1 MIGNPSSQGRPS
13 PGASSRMDAGR
24 LSGLT
29 ILRFAHVCGEGG
41 GMERYLLDLNR
52 ALGERNQLTTVQLE
66 LAYDRDQLMER
77 TEVHNGCRL
86 TKIPLLVEP
95 VIATAE
101 HQDSLATKWK
111 AWVVN
116 RVFCAWPVYE
126 IFTRS
131 YISRRRVPRS
141 PGEPKGAGLKIREII
156 KRFGAD
162 LIVLHSSGG
171 ADASEIIEV
180 ARAENIPVA
189 LVHHFSNDRLTGLS
203 LRQQISQVD
212 GVAGVC
218 AVDVPPYLRNRYCN
232 LSDGIDTEFYRR
244 ENAGPLSKNYSHP
257 ILFLPARIIHSK
269 GQADLIKIAAILKQ
283 RGIRTTV
290 VFAGRIDSPSFEIEL
305 REMAAREGMAA
316 DVEFVGQLNP
326 EQLRDWFAAA
336 KVMVFPTYHH
346 EGLPRILMECQDMGL
361 PPVAYEIGGTSE
373 GLLNKKTGFLIPLG
387 GWESMAQVVET
398 LLANESLRS
407 NLGRVGRQ
415 FVEQKFSLRA
425 LAERH
430 EDFYLKILPAHRR
443 NSVAS

>member
-1 MIGNPSSQGRPS
+1 MPST
-13 PGASSRMDAGR
+13 SRTA
-24 LSGLT
+24 
-29 ILRFAHVCGEGG
+29 
-41 GMERYLLDLNR
+41 
-52 ALGERNQLTTVQLE
+52 
-66 LAYDRDQLMER
+66 
-77 TEVHNGCRL
+77 TEGCR
-86 TKIPLLVEP
+86 T
-95 VIATAE
+95 
-101 HQDSLATKWK
+101 
-111 AWVVN
+111 
-116 RVFCAWPVYE
+116 
-126 IFTRS
+126 
-131 YISRRRVPRS
+131 VPRINAAS
-141 PGEPKGAGLKIREII
+141 HIIAESASKYKSQCAANTPGRVHQQNLIPARGRERQI
-156 KRFGAD
+156 
-162 LIVLHSSGG
+162 
-171 ADASEIIEV
+171 
-180 ARAENIPVA
+180 
-189 LVHHFSNDRLTGLS
+189 T
-203 LRQQISQVD
+203 LRQQISRVD

-218 AVDVPPYLRNRYCN
+218 AVDVPHYLRDRYWN

-283 RGIRTTV
+283 RGICTTV

-346 EGLPRILMECQDMGL
+346 EGLPRILMECQAMGL